1 MDLKLYE
8 ITNGFMELNNIDD
21 ELTEEEK
28 IEINKQLTEALKS
41 KSTNIVG
48 YYKNENA
55 LLDGIKAEIER
66 LRTFKNIVEGR
77 IDRYKEYV
85 KSNMQLLN
93 MNKIETELGTISI
106 AKSPVSVEII
116 DEEKVPAQYK
126 KLIQEV
132 KIDKKAI
139 IDDFKATGEIID
151 GVQMNT
157 TNTNLRI
164 K

>member
-8 ITNGFMELNNIDD
+8 ITNGFMEVNNIDND
-21 ELTEEEK
+21 LTEEEK
-28 IEINKQLTEALKS
+28 AEINKQLTQALKT
-41 KSTNIVG
+41 KSNNIIG

-66 LRTFKNIVEGR
+66 LRTYKSIVEGR
-77 IDRYKEYV
+77 IDRYKDYV
-85 KSNMQLLN
+85 KSNMELLG
-93 MNKIETELGTISI
+93 MNKIDTELGTISI

-116 DEEKVPAQYK
+116 DEDKIPAEYK

-132 KIDKKAI
+132 KTDKKAI
-139 IDDFKATGEIID
+139 IDNFKATGEIVD
-151 GVQMNT
+151 GVKINT
-157 TNTNLRI
+157 NNTNLRI